1 MAEYVL
7 SYPFSIDTSNG
18 RAAVVYSS
26 TDVYKAQ
33 QIKSFMRTDTS
44 ERRMFPTFGIT
55 DPTFDDFNSG
65 TFYDSFSNFYDS
77 GDIKLEEIEV
87 VEEGGAVV
95 DVIVDFS

>member
-7 SYPFSIDTSNG
+7 SYPFSIDTTNG

-33 QIKSFMRTDTS
+33 QIKAFMRTDVG
-44 ERRMFPTFGIT
+44 ERIMFPTFGIT

-65 TFYDSFSNFYDS
+65 AFYDSFSDFYS
-77 GDIKLEEIEV
+77 SADISIEQIEV
-87 VEEGGAVV
+87 IEEGGAVV
-95 DVIVDFS
+95 DVVIDFT

>member
-7 SYPFSIDTSNG
+7 SYPFSVDTTNG
-18 RAAVVYSS
+18 RASVVYSS

-33 QIKSFMRTDTS
+33 QIKAFMRTDVG
-44 ERRMFPTFGIT
+44 ERIMFPTFGIT

-65 TFYDSFSNFYDS
+65 AFYDSFSNFYDS
-77 GDIKLEEIEV
+77 ADINIEEIEV

-95 DVIVDFS
+95 DVVIDFS